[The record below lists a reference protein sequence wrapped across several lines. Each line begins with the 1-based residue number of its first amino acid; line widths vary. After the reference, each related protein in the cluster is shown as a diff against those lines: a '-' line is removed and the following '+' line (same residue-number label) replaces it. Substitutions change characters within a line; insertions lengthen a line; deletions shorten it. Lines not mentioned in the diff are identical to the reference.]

1 MYIFLFSISIQFRH
15 LYGNK
20 IQRIP
25 FGMFDNMDSLKTLR
39 LDSNLLE
46 CDCSVMWLVKQLHTM
61 KDNLTASVNCK
72 SPEVMDGR
80 NLVDLTDED
89 FHCSKYFIPKVHFKT
104 SELQYSVINS
114 RKA

>member
-1 MYIFLFSISIQFRH
+1 MCIFFSSISIQFRH

-72 SPEVMDGR
+72 SPEVMDGK

-89 FHCSKYFIPKVHFKT
+89 FHCSKYFIQKCILKHVNH
-104 SELQYSVINS
+104 
-114 RKA
+114 KAIF